1 MPRRWLMGPK
11 PHGYKYKSIEA
22 GAIDL
27 HRNVEAEVLRGVE
40 FSPDGPLDHALGGK
54 RRVTVDL
61 SALHHSKITARERRR
76 RKCLYRQTGV
86 WVR

>member
-1 MPRRWLMGPK
+1 MSHK
-11 PHGYKYKSIEA
+11 PQGYKYKSIEA

-27 HRNVEAEVLRGVE
+27 HRNVEPGVLRGVA
-40 FSPDGPLDHALGGK
+40 FAPDGPLDRAIGVK

-61 SALHHSKITARERRR
+61 STMRTPKRDTKAARRVIAIQRA
-76 RKCLYRQTGV
+76 TGV